1 MKVDQRLILFSIYEF
16 MTPVLLDRE
25 RKEKKREGER
35 KGEKREKGKNLPVGD
50 RLAINHEFL
59 VVYKGGQ
66 SAPLL

>member
-1 MKVDQRLILFSIYEF
+1 

-59 VVYKGGQ
+59 AVYKGGQ